1 MKVFVDTAA
10 WIALINQRDALH
22 NSALEISKNLRHK
35 QVSLVTTEFVLLEV
49 ADGLCNLPIRL
60 NTINFID
67 GLYQLPKL
75 KIIRLDKI
83 LFDAGWQL
91 YKQRL
96 DKEWSLTDCI
106 SFVVMRYESITQAFT
121 SDRHFEQARFIKL
134 L

>member
-1 MKVFVDTAA
+1 
-10 WIALINQRDALH
+10 
-22 NSALEISKNLRHK
+22 
-35 QVSLVTTEFVLLEV
+35 
-49 ADGLCNLPIRL
+49 
-60 NTINFID
+60 
-67 GLYQLPKL
+67 L

-106 SFVVMRYESITQAFT
+106 SFVVMRHESITQAFT
-121 SDRHFEQARFIKL
+121 SDRHFEQAGFMKL

>member
-10 WIALINQRDALH
+10 WIALINQGDTLH
-22 NSALEISKNLRHK
+22 DPALEISKNLRQK

-49 ADGLCNLPIRL
+49 ADGLCNLPTRL
-60 NTINFID
+60 KMVNFIN

-121 SDRHFEQARFIKL
+121 SNHHFEQAGFRKL

>member
-22 NSALEISKNLRHK
+22 NSALEISKNLRQK
-35 QVSLVTTEFVLLEV
+35 QASLVTTEFVLLEV

-83 LFDAGWQL
+83 LFDTGWQL

>member
-22 NSALEISKNLRHK
+22 NSALEISKNLRQK

-49 ADGLCNLPIRL
+49 AVGLCNLPIRL